1 MVKLLELHTAA
12 EHGAPTTAATRTAV
26 PKLETL
32 PRPTF
37 SLDMTQ
43 AEWSFKESQWKV
55 YINQTNV
62 EEQVKVQQLKAA
74 CDEALLRRVHD
85 AGGLA
90 SLNTEVNLLAEIK
103 KLAV

>member
-1 MVKLLELHTAA
+1 MPPTPLSCSKAGCDFSTPTNCPDWDKMVKLLELHTAA

-43 AEWSFKESQWKV
+43 AEWSFKESQ
-55 YINQTNV
+55 
-62 EEQVKVQQLKAA
+62 
-74 CDEALLRRVHD
+74 
-85 AGGLA
+85 
-90 SLNTEVNLLAEIK
+90 
-103 KLAV
+103 